1 MDNCIQACP
10 YNTLDGCK
18 VKVYNAICPITNMAT
33 PFTEYRMTKADRI
46 RAMSDEEMAEEISR
60 ISIIDLCDIIFGG
73 IAGGVETFKKTSQQR
88 CAEAV
93 LKWLQQPVIGLRAGQ
108 PADCLEKSIAEL
120 KQDDQC
126 MKELQIIIKRPYDG
140 NPLNQQEGAESI
152 PNGTMTVGWKFEADN
167 GKLYGDYV
175 ILDQNTSD
183 DVILEV
189 IRLQLNQARETERA
203 II

>member
-1 MDNCIQACP
+1 
-10 YNTLDGCK
+10 
-18 VKVYNAICPITNMAT
+18 
-33 PFTEYRMTKADRI
+33 
-46 RAMSDEEMAEEISR
+46 
-60 ISIIDLCDIIFGG
+60 
-73 IAGGVETFKKTSQQR
+73 
-88 CAEAV
+88 
-93 LKWLQQPVIGLRAGQ
+93 
-108 PADCLEKSIAEL
+108 
-120 KQDDQC
+120 
-126 MKELQIIIKRPYDG
+126 MKELHIIIKRPYDG

-152 PNGTMTVGWKFEADN
+152 PNGTMTVGWKFEAEN